1 MRITEY
7 LVAIIGKFSKIKLI
21 RETYEKT
28 CDICGTT
35 IKTKKIKFSNK
46 KQLVLQVELS
56 IDKLKQNVDNFMK
69 SRLSWDIMLYSML
82 CEQD

>member
-7 LVAIIGKFSKIKLI
+7 LVAIIGKFS
-21 RETYEKT
+21 
-28 CDICGTT
+28 
-35 IKTKKIKFSNK
+35 NK
-46 KQLVLQVELS
+46 KQLVLQVGLS

-82 CEQD
+82 CEQY

>member
-7 LVAIIGKFSKIKLI
+7 LVAIIG
-21 RETYEKT
+21 
-28 CDICGTT
+28 
-35 IKTKKIKFSNK
+35 KFSNK

-69 SRLSWDIMLYSML
+69 KIESIAQSVWGISKSRASS
-82 CEQD
+82 ETQDNNG

>member
-7 LVAIIGKFSKIKLI
+7 LVAIIG
-21 RETYEKT
+21 
-28 CDICGTT
+28 
-35 IKTKKIKFSNK
+35 KFSNK

-69 SRLSWDIMLYSML
+69 SRVSWDIMLYSML

>member
-7 LVAIIGKFSKIKLI
+7 LVAIIG
-21 RETYEKT
+21 
-28 CDICGTT
+28 
-35 IKTKKIKFSNK
+35 KFSNK

-69 SRLSWDIMLYSML
+69 SRLSWDIRFIILTQVSVHNFMIFHNSQIYNLYNVY
-82 CEQD
+82 EADTTDII

>member
-7 LVAIIGKFSKIKLI
+7 LVAIIGKFS
-21 RETYEKT
+21 
-28 CDICGTT
+28 D
-35 IKTKKIKFSNK
+35 K

-56 IDKLKQNVDNFMK
+56 IDKLKQNVDNFIK

>member
-7 LVAIIGKFSKIKLI
+7 LVAIIGKFS
-21 RETYEKT
+21 
-28 CDICGTT
+28 
-35 IKTKKIKFSNK
+35 NK
-46 KQLVLQVELS
+46 KQLVLQVGLS
-56 IDKLKQNVDNFMK
+56 IDKLKQNVDNFIK